1 MKIFK
6 TRRELQSF
14 ALTEK
19 RAGRTIGFVPTMG
32 YLHAGH
38 MSLIDIARGK
48 ADTVIVSV
56 FVNPTQFGPEEDFDR
71 YPRDFERDMALCKE
85 HGADAVFAPETG
97 EMYDADAT
105 TWVEEKKLSG
115 PLCGASRPCFFR
127 GVTTVVAKL
136 FNLAQPDFAVFGW
149 KDAQQLLVIRRMVRD
164 LDFPVEVIGAPLVRD
179 TDGLALSSRNRY
191 LSADER
197 ARALTIHKSLLGV
210 RKRIEEA
217 GNIGVLEA
225 ALAEARSAISASG
238 GRIDYV
244 TALDLD
250 TLEAPT
256 PKSAGLL
263 VAAAVF
269 YGTTRLID
277 NEVIQFKK

>member
-6 TRRELQSF
+6 TKRELQSF
-14 ALTEK
+14 ALAEK
-19 RAGRTIGFVPTMG
+19 RSGKTIGFVPTMG

-38 MSLIDIARGK
+38 MSLIDIARKK

-85 HGADAVFAPETG
+85 HGADAVFAPEKD
-97 EMYDADAT
+97 EMYNADAT

-127 GVTTVVAKL
+127 GVTTVVSKL

-164 LDFPVEVIGAPLVRD
+164 LDFPVTIIGAPLVRD
-179 TDGLALSSRNRY
+179 RDGLALSSRNRY
-191 LSADER
+191 LSDDER
-197 ARALTIHKSLLGV
+197 TRALTIHRSLLAV
-210 RKRIEEA
+210 RRSLEET
-217 GNIGVLEA
+217 GNIGVLEK
-225 ALAEARSAISASG
+225 ALADARSAIAASG

-250 TLEAPT
+250 TLEPPT
-256 PKSAGLL
+256 PQSAGILA
-263 VAAAVF
+263 AAAVF

-277 NEVIQFKK
+277 NEVIEFKK

>member
-1 MKIFK
+1 MKIFRTK
-6 TRRELQSF
+6 RELQTF
-14 ALTEK
+14 ALAEK

-38 MSLIDIARGK
+38 TSLIDIAGKK

-71 YPRDFERDMALCKE
+71 YPRDFEHDMALCEE
-85 HGADAVFAPETG
+85 HGADAVFAPEKD
-97 EMYDADAT
+97 EMYSADAT

-127 GVTTVVAKL
+127 GVTTVVSKL

-164 LDFPVEVIGAPLVRD
+164 LDFPVTIIGAPLVRD

-191 LSADER
+191 LSDDER
-197 ARALTIHKSLLGV
+197 TRALAIHRSLLAV
-210 RKRIEEA
+210 RRSIEEA
-217 GNIGVLEA
+217 GNIGVLEK
-225 ALAEARSAISASG
+225 ALADARTAIAASG
-238 GRIDYV
+238 GKIDYV

-250 TLEAPT
+250 TLEPPT
-256 PKSAGLL
+256 SQCAGLL

-277 NEVIQFKK
+277 NEVIEFKK

>member
-1 MKIFK
+1 
-6 TRRELQSF
+6 
-14 ALTEK
+14 
-19 RAGRTIGFVPTMG
+19 TIGFVPTMG
-32 YLHAGH
+32 YLHARH

-71 YPRDFERDMALCKE
+71 YPRDFERDMALCRE
-85 HGADAVFAPETG
+85 HGADAVFAPEKD

-127 GVTTVVAKL
+127 GVTTVVSKL
-136 FNLAQPDFAVFGW
+136 FNLTQPDFAVFGW

-164 LDFPVEVIGAPLVRD
+164 LDFPVTIIGAPLVRD

-191 LSADER
+191 LSDDER
-197 ARALTIHKSLLGV
+197 ARALTIHRSLLAV
-210 RKRIEEA
+210 RRSIEEA
-217 GNIGVLEA
+217 GNTGVLDK
-225 ALAEARSAISASG
+225 ALADARTAIAASG
-238 GRIDYV
+238 GKIDYV

-256 PKSAGLL
+256 SRSAGLL

-269 YGTTRLID
+269 YGATRLID
-277 NEVIQFKK
+277 NEVIEFRKQESV